1 MKSNTSGRVRSIFV
15 HLVLIFL
22 SFLCLFFFY
31 ILIVNAT
38 RSGAIQIEA
47 AINTAF
53 TRSNPGAAGDQQKQF
68 NEGDEIQLSCEDG
81 YLNYVLAGGKWV
93 PTDNYYLRWGAEP
106 VTYSA
111 FYPVVS
117 GASTTNFTLPTN
129 QQRLENLAKAD
140 YMTCTVENA
149 TDDGSRILRL
159 GMNRKMAKVIMTLA
173 DVGGQGKVQ
182 GVKIGS
188 YQGYTNGEVVS
199 GTSLISP
206 FITVPEGG
214 KAGQNGCTYT
224 AIVAPGKAG
233 TTDTFVSLNYL
244 GEDLVLPGIPELK
257 PAKCYEFTLKVEGS
271 IITIS
276 EPIVSPWDSGTLPGG
291 DAEELQLA
299 AYYVK
304 EQPAGNA
311 TGMDWDNAMGV
322 DALRNLLQTN
332 GNSDISNANA
342 VKLDGKKIYVA
353 AGSYEMAKEN
363 SGVKIE
369 YSGYSKQ
376 VEITIEGGY
385 DPSSTG
391 TDLTKRDVRKY
402 TTAFV
407 RNSGSGASATSNSL
421 LVLGNQTNIIFDGC
435 TFNGQYG
442 LSDAGSV
449 RAVFVAAGGGDATL
463 QLNNCVIK
471 NFNRGSDGGTDGG
484 AAVKVSKG
492 RVLLNDVEMVN
503 NKATG
508 RGGAIT
514 TTAANSFLFMN
525 NCLLHENYA
534 PTAWGTAIHAGN
546 GYVCMNNVTVL
557 GTTAT
562 GGNSITVNGDAYFML
577 ANTTI
582 VGNSGNPNGVF
593 RAGKNASLVVNSL
606 FAKGAGNRTIYAG
619 NITSGGYNVYQAA
632 DAGWGA
638 VATDTDYSSQT
649 LPAATLTDGVYQ
661 WTVTGTIDEFATK
674 QAVIDAVKSFDAT
687 VGQQFI
693 NWVGENGFGVDQRGV
708 ARNVNKMQAGAYD
721 AGL

>member
-1 MKSNTSGRVRSIFV
+1 MKITKLILAAYLLTSMAACDTDKNIAMYGED
-15 HLVLIFL
+15 
-22 SFLCLFFFY
+22 
-31 ILIVNAT
+31 
-38 RSGAIQIEA
+38 SGAIQIEA

>member
-1 MKSNTSGRVRSIFV
+1 MKITK
-15 HLVLIFL
+15 LIL
-22 SFLCLFFFY
+22 AAYLLMSMAACDTDKNIAVY
-31 ILIVNAT
+31 GED
-38 RSGAIQIEA
+38 SGAIQIEA

-385 DPSSTG
+385 APSSTG

>member
-1 MKSNTSGRVRSIFV
+1 MKITKLI
-15 HLVLIFL
+15 LVAYLLMSMAACDTDKNIAV
-22 SFLCLFFFY
+22 Y
-31 ILIVNAT
+31 GED
-38 RSGAIQIEA
+38 SGAIQIEA

>member
-1 MKSNTSGRVRSIFV
+1 MKITK
-15 HLVLIFL
+15 LIL
-22 SFLCLFFFY
+22 AAYLLMSMAACDTDKNIAVY
-31 ILIVNAT
+31 GED
-38 RSGAIQIEA
+38 SGAIQIEA

-206 FITVPEGG
+206 FITVPKGG

-233 TTDTFVSLNYL
+233 TTATFVSLNYL

-391 TDLTKRDVRKY
+391 TDLTKRDISKY

-407 RNSGSGASATSNSL
+407 RNTGSGAFATSNSL

>member
-1 MKSNTSGRVRSIFV
+1 MKITK
-15 HLVLIFL
+15 LIL
-22 SFLCLFFFY
+22 AAYLLMSMAACDTDKNIAVY
-31 ILIVNAT
+31 GED
-38 RSGAIQIEA
+38 SGAIQIEA

-214 KAGQNGCTYT
+214 QAGQNGCTYT

>member
-1 MKSNTSGRVRSIFV
+1 MKITKLILAAYLLTSMAACDTDKNIAMYGED
-15 HLVLIFL
+15 
-22 SFLCLFFFY
+22 
-31 ILIVNAT
+31 
-38 RSGAIQIEA
+38 SGAIRIEA

-81 YLNYVLAGGKWV
+81 YLSYVLSEGKWI

-117 GASTTNFTLPTN
+117 GASTANFTLPTN

-233 TTDTFVSLNYL
+233 TTATFVSLNYL

-271 IITIS
+271 IISIS

-391 TDLTKRDVRKY
+391 TDLTKRDISKH

-407 RNSGSGASATSNSL
+407 RNAGSGASATSNSL

-442 LSDAGSV
+442 LNDAGSV

-534 PTAWGTAIHAGN
+534 PGAWGTAIHAGN
-546 GYVCMNNVTVL
+546 GYACMNNVTVL

-638 VATDTDYSSQT
+638 IATDTDYSSQT
-649 LPAATLTDGVYQ
+649 LPAAILTDGVYQ

-693 NWVGENGFGVDQRGV
+693 NWVGENGFAVDQRGV

>member
-1 MKSNTSGRVRSIFV
+1 MKITKLILAAYLLTSMAACDTDKNIAMYGED
-15 HLVLIFL
+15 
-22 SFLCLFFFY
+22 
-31 ILIVNAT
+31 
-38 RSGAIQIEA
+38 SGAIRIEA

-81 YLNYVLAGGKWV
+81 YLSYVLSEGKWI

-117 GASTTNFTLPTN
+117 GASTANFILPTN

-233 TTDTFVSLNYL
+233 TTATFVSLNYL

-271 IITIS
+271 IISIS

-391 TDLTKRDVRKY
+391 TDLTKRDISKH

-407 RNSGSGASATSNSL
+407 RNAGSGASATSNSL

-442 LSDAGSV
+442 LNDAGSV

-492 RVLLNDVEMVN
+492 RVLLSDVEMVN

-593 RAGKNASLVVNSL
+593 RAGGRASTVVNSL
-606 FAKGAGNRTIYAG
+606 FAKGAGSRTIYAG

-638 VATDTDYSSQT
+638 VSTDTDYSSQT

-661 WTVTGTIDEFATK
+661 WTVTATIDEFATK

>member
-1 MKSNTSGRVRSIFV
+1 MKITKLILAAYLLTSMAACDTDKNIAMYGED
-15 HLVLIFL
+15 
-22 SFLCLFFFY
+22 
-31 ILIVNAT
+31 
-38 RSGAIQIEA
+38 SGAIRIEA

-81 YLNYVLAGGKWV
+81 YLSYVLSEGKWI

-106 VTYSA
+106 VTYLA

-117 GASTTNFTLPTN
+117 GASTANFTLPTN

-233 TTDTFVSLNYL
+233 TTATFVSLNYL

-271 IITIS
+271 IISIS

-391 TDLTKRDVRKY
+391 TDLTKRDISKH

-407 RNSGSGASATSNSL
+407 RNAGSGASATSNSL

-442 LSDAGSV
+442 LNDAGSV

-503 NKATG
+503 NKATA

-534 PTAWGTAIHAGN
+534 PGAWGTAIHAGN
-546 GYVCMNNVTVL
+546 GYACMNNVTVL

-638 VATDTDYSSQT
+638 IATDTDYSSQT
-649 LPAATLTDGVYQ
+649 LPAAILTDGVYQ

>member
-1 MKSNTSGRVRSIFV
+1 MKITK
-15 HLVLIFL
+15 LIL
-22 SFLCLFFFY
+22 AAYLLMSMAACDTDKNIAVY
-31 ILIVNAT
+31 GED
-38 RSGAIQIEA
+38 SGAIQIEA

-693 NWVGENGFGVDQRGV
+693 NWVGESGFGVDQRGV

>member
-1 MKSNTSGRVRSIFV
+1 MKITKLILAAYLLTSMAACDTDKNIAMYGED
-15 HLVLIFL
+15 
-22 SFLCLFFFY
+22 
-31 ILIVNAT
+31 
-38 RSGAIQIEA
+38 SGAIQIEA
-47 AINTAF
+47 SINTAF

-81 YLNYVLAGGKWV
+81 YLNYVLSEGKWI

-117 GASTTNFTLPTN
+117 GASTANFTLPTN

-233 TTDTFVSLNYL
+233 TTATFVSLNYL

-271 IITIS
+271 IISIS

-391 TDLTKRDVRKY
+391 TDLTKRDISKH

-407 RNSGSGASATSNSL
+407 RNTGSGASATSNSL

-442 LSDAGSV
+442 LNDAGSV

-484 AAVKVSKG
+484 AAVKLSKG

-593 RAGKNASLVVNSL
+593 RAGGRASTVVNSL

-638 VATDTDYSSQT
+638 VTTDTDYSSQT

-674 QAVIDAVKSFDAT
+674 QAVIDAVKSFDTT

>member
-1 MKSNTSGRVRSIFV
+1 MKITK
-15 HLVLIFL
+15 LIL
-22 SFLCLFFFY
+22 AAYLLMSMAACDTDKNIAVY
-31 ILIVNAT
+31 GED
-38 RSGAIQIEA
+38 SGAIQIEA

-271 IITIS
+271 IISIS

>member
-1 MKSNTSGRVRSIFV
+1 MKITKLILAAYLLTSMAACDTDKNIAMYGED
-15 HLVLIFL
+15 
-22 SFLCLFFFY
+22 
-31 ILIVNAT
+31 
-38 RSGAIQIEA
+38 SGAIRIEA

-117 GASTTNFTLPTN
+117 GASTANFTLPTN

-140 YMTCTVENA
+140 YMTCTVENV

-224 AIVAPGKAG
+224 VIVAPGKAG
-233 TTDTFVSLNYL
+233 TTATFVSLNYL

-271 IITIS
+271 IISIS

-291 DAEELQLA
+291 DVEELQLA

-391 TDLTKRDVRKY
+391 TDLTKRDISKY

-407 RNSGSGASATSNSL
+407 RNTGSGASATSNSL

-442 LSDAGSV
+442 LNDAGSV

-471 NFNRGSDGGTDGG
+471 NFNRGSM
-484 AAVKVSKG
+484 
-492 RVLLNDVEMVN
+492 VEQMVEQPL
-503 NKATG
+503 K
-508 RGGAIT
+508 
-514 TTAANSFLFMN
+514 
-525 NCLLHENYA
+525 
-534 PTAWGTAIHAGN
+534 
-546 GYVCMNNVTVL
+546 
-557 GTTAT
+557 
-562 GGNSITVNGDAYFML
+562 
-577 ANTTI
+577 
-582 VGNSGNPNGVF
+582 
-593 RAGKNASLVVNSL
+593 
-606 FAKGAGNRTIYAG
+606 
-619 NITSGGYNVYQAA
+619 YQREE
-632 DAGWGA
+632 
-638 VATDTDYSSQT
+638 SC
-649 LPAATLTDGVYQ
+649 
-661 WTVTGTIDEFATK
+661 
-674 QAVIDAVKSFDAT
+674 
-687 VGQQFI
+687 
-693 NWVGENGFGVDQRGV
+693 
-708 ARNVNKMQAGAYD
+708 
-721 AGL
+721 

>member
-1 MKSNTSGRVRSIFV
+1 MKITK
-15 HLVLIFL
+15 LIL
-22 SFLCLFFFY
+22 AAYLLMSMAACDTDKNIAVY
-31 ILIVNAT
+31 GED
-38 RSGAIQIEA
+38 SGAIQIEA

-449 RAVFVAAGGGDATL
+449 RAVFVAAGGGDATP

>member
-1 MKSNTSGRVRSIFV
+1 MKITK
-15 HLVLIFL
+15 LIL
-22 SFLCLFFFY
+22 AAYLLMSMAACDTDKNIAVY
-31 ILIVNAT
+31 GED
-38 RSGAIQIEA
+38 SGAIQIEA

-111 FYPVVS
+111 FYPVVI

>member
-1 MKSNTSGRVRSIFV
+1 MKITKLILAAYLLTSMAACDTDKNIAMYGED
-15 HLVLIFL
+15 
-22 SFLCLFFFY
+22 
-31 ILIVNAT
+31 
-38 RSGAIQIEA
+38 SGAIRIEA

-81 YLNYVLAGGKWV
+81 YLSYVLSEGKWI

-117 GASTTNFTLPTN
+117 GASTANFTLPTN

-206 FITVPEGG
+206 FITVPKGG

-233 TTDTFVSLNYL
+233 TTATFVSLNYL

-271 IITIS
+271 IISIS
-276 EPIVSPWDSGTLPGG
+276 EPIVSPWDSGTLSGG
-291 DAEELQLA
+291 DVEELQLA

-391 TDLTKRDVRKY
+391 TDLTKRDISKY

-407 RNSGSGASATSNSL
+407 RNTGSGAFATSNSL

-442 LSDAGSV
+442 LNDAGSV

-593 RAGKNASLVVNSL
+593 RAGGRASTVVNSL
-606 FAKGAGNRTIYAG
+606 FAKGAGSRTIYAG

>member
-1 MKSNTSGRVRSIFV
+1 MKITKLILAAYLLTSMAACDTDKNIAMYGED
-15 HLVLIFL
+15 
-22 SFLCLFFFY
+22 
-31 ILIVNAT
+31 
-38 RSGAIQIEA
+38 SGAIRIEA

-81 YLNYVLAGGKWV
+81 YLSYVLSEGKWI

-106 VTYSA
+106 VTYLA

-117 GASTTNFTLPTN
+117 GASTANFTLPTN
-129 QQRLENLAKAD
+129 QQRLENLGKAD

-224 AIVAPGKAG
+224 AIVASGKAG
-233 TTDTFVSLNYL
+233 TTATFVSLNYL

-271 IITIS
+271 IISIS

-391 TDLTKRDVRKY
+391 TDLTKRDISKH

-407 RNSGSGASATSNSL
+407 RNAGSGASATSNSL

-442 LSDAGSV
+442 LNDAGSV

-593 RAGKNASLVVNSL
+593 RAGGRASTVVNSL
-606 FAKGAGNRTIYAG
+606 FAKGAGSRTIYAG

-638 VATDTDYSSQT
+638 VSTDTDYSSQT
-649 LPAATLTDGVYQ
+649 LPAATLTDGVFQ
-661 WTVTGTIDEFATK
+661 WTVTATIDEFATK

>member
-1 MKSNTSGRVRSIFV
+1 MKITKLILAAYLLTSMAACDTDKNIAMYGED
-15 HLVLIFL
+15 
-22 SFLCLFFFY
+22 
-31 ILIVNAT
+31 
-38 RSGAIQIEA
+38 SGAVRIEA

-93 PTDNYYLRWGAEP
+93 PTDNYNLRWGAEP

-117 GASTTNFTLPTN
+117 GASTANFTLPTN
-129 QQRLENLAKAD
+129 QLRLENLSKAD
-140 YMTCTVENA
+140 YMTCTVENV

-173 DVGGQGKVQ
+173 DVGGQAKVQ

-214 KAGQNGCTYT
+214 KAGQDGCTYT

-233 TTDTFVSLNYL
+233 TTATFVSLNYL

-257 PAKCYEFTLKVEGS
+257 SGKCYEFTLKVEGS

-332 GNSDISNANA
+332 SNSEISNANA
-342 VKLDGKKIYVA
+342 AILDGKKIYVA
-353 AGSYEMAKEN
+353 AGSYEIVKEN

-391 TDLTKRDVRKY
+391 TDLTRRDVAKY

-407 RNSGSGASATSNSL
+407 RNTSSGASATSNSL
-421 LVLGNQTNIIFDGC
+421 LVLGNQINIIFDGC
-435 TFNGQYG
+435 TFNGQYE

-492 RVLLNDVEMVN
+492 RVLLNDVVMVN
-503 NKATG
+503 NKATA

-525 NCLLHENYA
+525 NCLLHEIFA
-534 PTAWGTAIHAGN
+534 PGAWGTAIHAGN
-546 GYVCMNNVTVL
+546 GYACMNNVTVL

-638 VATDTDYSSQT
+638 IATDTDYSSQT
-649 LPAATLTDGVYQ
+649 LPAAILTDGVYQ

-693 NWVGENGFGVDQRGV
+693 NWVGENGFAVDQRGV

>member
-1 MKSNTSGRVRSIFV
+1 MKITK
-15 HLVLIFL
+15 LIL
-22 SFLCLFFFY
+22 AAYLLMSMAACDTDKNIAVY
-31 ILIVNAT
+31 GED
-38 RSGAIQIEA
+38 SGAIQIEA

-81 YLNYVLAGGKWV
+81 YLSYVLAGGKWV

>member
-1 MKSNTSGRVRSIFV
+1 MKITKLILAAYLLTSMAACDTDKNIAMYGED
-15 HLVLIFL
+15 
-22 SFLCLFFFY
+22 
-31 ILIVNAT
+31 
-38 RSGAIQIEA
+38 SGAIRIEA

-81 YLNYVLAGGKWV
+81 YLSYVLSEGKWI

-117 GASTTNFTLPTN
+117 GASTANFTLPTN

-233 TTDTFVSLNYL
+233 TTATFVSLNYL

-271 IITIS
+271 IISIS

-391 TDLTKRDVRKY
+391 TDLTKRDISKH

-407 RNSGSGASATSNSL
+407 RNTGSGASATSNSL

-463 QLNNCVIK
+463 QLNNCIIK

-484 AAVKVSKG
+484 AAVKISKG

-503 NKATG
+503 NKATA

-534 PTAWGTAIHAGN
+534 PGAWGTAIHAGN
-546 GYVCMNNVTVL
+546 GYACMNNVTVL

-638 VATDTDYSSQT
+638 IATDTDYSSQT
-649 LPAATLTDGVYQ
+649 LPAAILTDGVYQ

-693 NWVGENGFGVDQRGV
+693 NWVGENGFAVDQRGV

>member
-1 MKSNTSGRVRSIFV
+1 MKITK
-15 HLVLIFL
+15 LIL
-22 SFLCLFFFY
+22 AAYLLMSMAACDTDKNIAVY
-31 ILIVNAT
+31 GED
-38 RSGAIQIEA
+38 SGAIQIEA

-402 TTAFV
+402 ATAFV

>member
-1 MKSNTSGRVRSIFV
+1 MKITK
-15 HLVLIFL
+15 LIL
-22 SFLCLFFFY
+22 AAYLLMSMAACDTDKNIAVY
-31 ILIVNAT
+31 GED
-38 RSGAIQIEA
+38 SGAIQIEA

-291 DAEELQLA
+291 DSEELQLA

-322 DALRNLLQTN
+322 DALRHLLQTN

>member
-1 MKSNTSGRVRSIFV
+1 MKITKLILAAYLLTSMAACDTDKNIAMYGED
-15 HLVLIFL
+15 
-22 SFLCLFFFY
+22 
-31 ILIVNAT
+31 
-38 RSGAIQIEA
+38 SGAIRIEA

-81 YLNYVLAGGKWV
+81 YLSYVLSEGKWI

-117 GASTTNFTLPTN
+117 GASTANFTLPTN

-233 TTDTFVSLNYL
+233 TTATFVSLNYL

-271 IITIS
+271 IISIS

-311 TGMDWDNAMGV
+311 AGMDWDNAMGV

-391 TDLTKRDVRKY
+391 TDLTKRDISKH

-407 RNSGSGASATSNSL
+407 RNAGSGASATSNSL

-442 LSDAGSV
+442 LNDAGSV

-593 RAGKNASLVVNSL
+593 RAGGRASTVVNSL
-606 FAKGAGNRTIYAG
+606 FAKGAGSRTIYAG

-638 VATDTDYSSQT
+638 VSTDTDYSSQT

-661 WTVTGTIDEFATK
+661 WTVTATIDEFATK

>member
-1 MKSNTSGRVRSIFV
+1 MAACDTDKNIAVYGED
-15 HLVLIFL
+15 
-22 SFLCLFFFY
+22 
-31 ILIVNAT
+31 
-38 RSGAIQIEA
+38 SGAIQIEA

>member
-1 MKSNTSGRVRSIFV
+1 MKITK
-15 HLVLIFL
+15 LIL
-22 SFLCLFFFY
+22 AAYLLMSMAACDTDKNIAVY
-31 ILIVNAT
+31 GED
-38 RSGAIQIEA
+38 SGAIQIEA

-638 VATDTDYSSQT
+638 IATDTDYSSQT
-649 LPAATLTDGVYQ
+649 LPAAILTDGVYQ

>member
-1 MKSNTSGRVRSIFV
+1 MKITKLILAAYLLTSMAACDTDKNIAMYGED
-15 HLVLIFL
+15 
-22 SFLCLFFFY
+22 
-31 ILIVNAT
+31 
-38 RSGAIQIEA
+38 SGAIRIEA

-81 YLNYVLAGGKWV
+81 YLSYVLSEGKWI

-117 GASTTNFTLPTN
+117 GASTANFTLPTN

-233 TTDTFVSLNYL
+233 TTATFVSLNYL

-271 IITIS
+271 IISIS

-385 DPSSTG
+385 DPLSTG
-391 TDLTKRDVRKY
+391 TDLTKRDISKH

-407 RNSGSGASATSNSL
+407 RNAGSGASATSNSL

-442 LSDAGSV
+442 LNDAGSV

-503 NKATG
+503 NKATA

-534 PTAWGTAIHAGN
+534 PGAWGTAIHAGN
-546 GYVCMNNVTVL
+546 GYACMNNVTVL

-638 VATDTDYSSQT
+638 IATDTDYSSQT
-649 LPAATLTDGVYQ
+649 LPAAILTDGVYQ
-661 WTVTGTIDEFATK
+661 WTVTATIDEFATK

>member
-1 MKSNTSGRVRSIFV
+1 MKITK
-15 HLVLIFL
+15 LIL
-22 SFLCLFFFY
+22 AAYLLMGMAACDTDKDIAVYSED
-31 ILIVNAT
+31 
-38 RSGAIQIEA
+38 SGAIQIEA
-47 AINTAF
+47 VINTVF
-53 TRSNPGAAGDQQKQF
+53 TRSNPDATGDLQKQF

-81 YLNYVLAGGKWV
+81 YLNYVLSEGKWV
-93 PTDNYYLRWGAEP
+93 PTDNYYLRWGEEP

-111 FYPVVS
+111 FYPVVN
-117 GASTTNFTLPTN
+117 GASTANFTLPTN

-233 TTDTFVSLNYL
+233 TTATFVSLNYL

-271 IITIS
+271 IISIS

-385 DPSSTG
+385 DPLSTG
-391 TDLTKRDVRKY
+391 TDLTKRDISKH

-407 RNSGSGASATSNSL
+407 RNAGSGASATSNSL

-442 LSDAGSV
+442 LNDAGSV

-503 NKATG
+503 NKATA

-534 PTAWGTAIHAGN
+534 PGAWGTAIHAGN
-546 GYVCMNNVTVL
+546 GYACMNNVTVL

-638 VATDTDYSSQT
+638 IATDTDYSSQT
-649 LPAATLTDGVYQ
+649 LPAAILTDGVYQ

>member
-1 MKSNTSGRVRSIFV
+1 MKITK
-15 HLVLIFL
+15 LIL
-22 SFLCLFFFY
+22 AAYLLMSMAACDTDKNIAVY
-31 ILIVNAT
+31 GED
-38 RSGAIQIEA
+38 SGAIQIEA

-442 LSDAGSV
+442 LNDAGSV

-546 GYVCMNNVTVL
+546 GYACMNNVTVL

>member
-1 MKSNTSGRVRSIFV
+1 MKITK
-15 HLVLIFL
+15 LIL
-22 SFLCLFFFY
+22 AAYLLMSMAACDTDKNIAVY
-31 ILIVNAT
+31 GED
-38 RSGAIQIEA
+38 SGAIQIEA

-442 LSDAGSV
+442 LNDAGSV

-534 PTAWGTAIHAGN
+534 PGAWGTAIHAGN
-546 GYVCMNNVTVL
+546 GYACMNNVTVL

>member
-1 MKSNTSGRVRSIFV
+1 MKITKLILAAYLLTSMAACDTDKNIAMYGED
-15 HLVLIFL
+15 
-22 SFLCLFFFY
+22 
-31 ILIVNAT
+31 
-38 RSGAIQIEA
+38 SGAIRIEA

-81 YLNYVLAGGKWV
+81 YLSYVLSEGKWI

-117 GASTTNFTLPTN
+117 GASTANFTLPTN

-233 TTDTFVSLNYL
+233 TTATFVSLNYL

-271 IITIS
+271 IISIS

-391 TDLTKRDVRKY
+391 TDLTKRDISKH

-407 RNSGSGASATSNSL
+407 RNAGSGASATSNSL

-442 LSDAGSV
+442 LNDAGSV

-593 RAGKNASLVVNSL
+593 RAGGRASTVVNSL
-606 FAKGAGNRTIYAG
+606 FAKGAGSRTIYAG

-638 VATDTDYSSQT
+638 IATDTDYSSQT

-661 WTVTGTIDEFATK
+661 WTVTATIDEFATK

>member
-1 MKSNTSGRVRSIFV
+1 MKITK
-15 HLVLIFL
+15 LIL
-22 SFLCLFFFY
+22 AAYLLMSMAACDTDKNIAVY
-31 ILIVNAT
+31 GED
-38 RSGAIQIEA
+38 SGAIQIEA

-449 RAVFVAAGGGDATL
+449 GAVFVAAGGGDATL

>member
-1 MKSNTSGRVRSIFV
+1 MKITKLILAAYLLTSMAACDTDKNIAMYGED
-15 HLVLIFL
+15 
-22 SFLCLFFFY
+22 
-31 ILIVNAT
+31 
-38 RSGAIQIEA
+38 SGAIRIEA

-81 YLNYVLAGGKWV
+81 YLSYVLSEGKWI

-117 GASTTNFTLPTN
+117 GASTANFTLPTN

-182 GVKIGS
+182 GVKIAS

-233 TTDTFVSLNYL
+233 TTATFVSLNYL

-271 IITIS
+271 IISIS

-391 TDLTKRDVRKY
+391 TDLTKRDISKH

-407 RNSGSGASATSNSL
+407 RNAGSGASATSNSL

-442 LSDAGSV
+442 LNDAGSV

-593 RAGKNASLVVNSL
+593 RAGGRASTVVNSL
-606 FAKGAGNRTIYAG
+606 FAKGAGSRTIYAG

-638 VATDTDYSSQT
+638 VSTDTDYSSQT

-661 WTVTGTIDEFATK
+661 WTVTATIDEFATK

>member
-1 MKSNTSGRVRSIFV
+1 MKITK
-15 HLVLIFL
+15 LIL
-22 SFLCLFFFY
+22 AAYLLMSMAACDTDKNIAVY
-31 ILIVNAT
+31 GED
-38 RSGAIQIEA
+38 SGAIQIEA

-214 KAGQNGCTYT
+214 KAGQNGGTYT

>member
-1 MKSNTSGRVRSIFV
+1 MKITK
-15 HLVLIFL
+15 LIL
-22 SFLCLFFFY
+22 AAYLLMSMAACDTDKNIAVY
-31 ILIVNAT
+31 GED
-38 RSGAIQIEA
+38 SGAIQIEA

-421 LVLGNQTNIIFDGC
+421 LVLGNQPNIIFDGC

>member
-1 MKSNTSGRVRSIFV
+1 MKITK
-15 HLVLIFL
+15 LIL
-22 SFLCLFFFY
+22 AAYLLMSMAACDTDKNIAVY
-31 ILIVNAT
+31 GED
-38 RSGAIQIEA
+38 SGAIQIEA

-546 GYVCMNNVTVL
+546 GYVCMNNVTEL

>member
-1 MKSNTSGRVRSIFV
+1 MKITKLILAAYLLTSMAACDTDKNIAMYGED
-15 HLVLIFL
+15 
-22 SFLCLFFFY
+22 
-31 ILIVNAT
+31 
-38 RSGAIQIEA
+38 SGAIRIEA

-81 YLNYVLAGGKWV
+81 YLSYVLSEGKWI

-117 GASTTNFTLPTN
+117 GASTANFTLPTN

-233 TTDTFVSLNYL
+233 TTATFVSLNYL

-271 IITIS
+271 IISIS

-391 TDLTKRDVRKY
+391 TDLTKRDISKH

-407 RNSGSGASATSNSL
+407 RNAGSGASATSNSL

-442 LSDAGSV
+442 LNDAGSV

-546 GYVCMNNVTVL
+546 GYACMNNVTVL

-638 VATDTDYSSQT
+638 IATDTDYSSQT
-649 LPAATLTDGVYQ
+649 LPAAILTDGVYQ

>member
-1 MKSNTSGRVRSIFV
+1 MKITKLILAAYLLTSMAACDTDKNIAMYGED
-15 HLVLIFL
+15 
-22 SFLCLFFFY
+22 
-31 ILIVNAT
+31 
-38 RSGAIQIEA
+38 SGAIRIEA

-81 YLNYVLAGGKWV
+81 YLSYVLSEGKWI

-117 GASTTNFTLPTN
+117 GASTANFTLPTN

-206 FITVPEGG
+206 FITVPEGC
-214 KAGQNGCTYT
+214 KAGKNGCTYT

-233 TTDTFVSLNYL
+233 TTATFVSLNYL

-271 IITIS
+271 IISIS

-391 TDLTKRDVRKY
+391 TDLTKRDISKH

-407 RNSGSGASATSNSL
+407 RNAGSGASATSNSL

-442 LSDAGSV
+442 LNDAGSV

-593 RAGKNASLVVNSL
+593 RAGGRASTVVNSL
-606 FAKGAGNRTIYAG
+606 FAKGAGSRTIYAG

-638 VATDTDYSSQT
+638 VSTDTDYSSQT

-661 WTVTGTIDEFATK
+661 WTVTATIDEFATK

-708 ARNVNKMQAGAYD
+708 ARNVIKMQAGAYD

>member
-1 MKSNTSGRVRSIFV
+1 MKITKLILAAYLLTSMAACDTDKNIAMYGED
-15 HLVLIFL
+15 
-22 SFLCLFFFY
+22 
-31 ILIVNAT
+31 
-38 RSGAIQIEA
+38 SGAIRIEA

-81 YLNYVLAGGKWV
+81 YLSYVLSEGKWI

-117 GASTTNFTLPTN
+117 GASTANFTLPTN

-233 TTDTFVSLNYL
+233 TTATFVSLNYL

-271 IITIS
+271 IISIS

-391 TDLTKRDVRKY
+391 TDLTKRDISKH

-407 RNSGSGASATSNSL
+407 RNTGSGASATSNSL

-442 LSDAGSV
+442 LNDAGSV

-638 VATDTDYSSQT
+638 VSTDTDYSSQT

-661 WTVTGTIDEFATK
+661 WTVTATIDEFATK

>member
-1 MKSNTSGRVRSIFV
+1 MKITK
-15 HLVLIFL
+15 H
-22 SFLCLFFFY
+22 
-31 ILIVNAT
+31 ILAACILTGMAACDTDKEIAVFNED
-38 RSGAIQIEA
+38 SGAIKINAVIDA
-47 AINTAF
+47 AY
-53 TRSNPGAAGDQQKQF
+53 TRSNPTGTNEQQMQFNNGDQ
-68 NEGDEIQLSCEDG
+68 ILLSCEDG
-81 YLNYVLAGGKWV
+81 SVTYMLSGGQWA
-93 PTDNYYLRWGAEP
+93 PTDNYYLRWGNEP

-111 FYPVVS
+111 FYPVTEGTSV
-117 GASTTNFTLPTN
+117 ANFSLPIN
-129 QQRLENLAKAD
+129 QQSLENLASAD
-140 YMTCTVENA
+140 YMTCTVEDAINE
-149 TDDGSRILRL
+149 GSGVLHL
-159 GMNRKMAKVIMTLA
+159 NMNRRMAKVIMTLDDIDSQSKA
-173 DVGGQGKVQ
+173 L

-188 YQGYTNGEVVS
+188 YQGYTDGNVSS
-199 GTSLISP
+199 GTALVSP
-206 FITVPEGG
+206 YVTIPEGG
-214 KAGQNGCTYT
+214 KAGQSGCKYT
-224 AIVAPGKAG
+224 AIVAPGAANPNS
-233 TTDTFVSLNYL
+233 TFVSLNYK
-244 GEDLVLPGIPELK
+244 GEDLVLPGIPAIK
-257 PAKCYEFTLKVEGS
+257 AGFCYEFTLKVEGS
-271 IITIS
+271 VIILS
-276 EPIVSPWDSGTLPGG
+276 EPIVTPWETGTINGG
-291 DAEELQLA
+291 DATELQLD

-304 EQPAGNA
+304 EHATGNA

-332 GNSDISNANA
+332 SNSEISNANA
-342 VKLDGKKIYVA
+342 AKLDGKKIYVA
-353 AGSYEMAKEN
+353 AGSYEIVKEN

-391 TDLTKRDVRKY
+391 TDLTKRDVAKY

-407 RNSGSGASATSNSL
+407 RNTSSGASATSNSL
-421 LVLGNQTNIIFDGC
+421 LVLGNQINIIFDGC
-435 TFNGQYG
+435 TFNGQYE

-492 RVLLNDVEMVN
+492 RVLLNQVEVVS

-534 PTAWGTAIHAGN
+534 PTAWGTSIHAGN

-557 GTTAT
+557 GTAAT

-661 WTVTGTIDEFATK
+661 WTVTGVIDEFATR
-674 QAVIDAVKSFDAT
+674 QAVINAVKSFDAT
-687 VGQQFI
+687 VGQQFVD
-693 NWVGENGFGVDQRGV
+693 WVGEAGFGVDQRG
-708 ARNVNKMQAGAYD
+708 ATRNVNKMQAGAYD

>member
-1 MKSNTSGRVRSIFV
+1 MKITK
-15 HLVLIFL
+15 LIL
-22 SFLCLFFFY
+22 AAYLLMSMAACDTDKNIAVY
-31 ILIVNAT
+31 GED
-38 RSGAIQIEA
+38 SGAIQIEA

-593 RAGKNASLVVNSL
+593 RAGQNASLVVNSL